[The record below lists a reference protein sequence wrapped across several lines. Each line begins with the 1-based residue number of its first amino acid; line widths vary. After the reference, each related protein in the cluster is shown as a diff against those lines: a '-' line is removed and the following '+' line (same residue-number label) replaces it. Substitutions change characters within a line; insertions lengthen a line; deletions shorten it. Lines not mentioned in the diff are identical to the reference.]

1 MGVCCGVFMLFAMLA
16 LGVSYMLTEMSTP
29 NGELPQWY
37 AVEACSSP
45 ASSFEIIGRGVFDAY
60 LMRPNDANW
69 QPGSA
74 CPSAEPT
81 TSTPP
86 LEVSLEQDDGW
97 RLGAAYAP
105 IMLLPTGSYA
115 SMAFEAG
122 ARPIGETPANGSV
135 GAGVG

>member
-1 MGVCCGVFMLFAMLA
+1 
-16 LGVSYMLTEMSTP
+16 
-29 NGELPQWY
+29 
-37 AVEACSSP
+37 
-45 ASSFEIIGRGVFDAY
+45 
-60 LMRPNDANW
+60 MRPNDANW

-115 SMAFEAG
+115 SMAFEVLDARGTVLFPADTYAIGPDAG
-122 ARPIGETPANGSV
+122 YPWMAPPEEIRNATLLRI
-135 GAGVG
+135 